1 MCIHSP
7 TLLIHSASLVHRYMA
22 PSAHA
27 QAVAVVGALT
37 EAGLSA
43 EDISYVECHAT
54 ATLLGDG
61 IEISGLADAFA
72 ATSAHVAVAA
82 AAAAQ
87 KAAES
92 REEAGAPV
100 GKAIPN
106 ADVSGTGAGKDDA
119 ATKAMSVADATD
131 VRGNPNA
138 IAGAKKKT
146 EPWCALGSIKGNIAH
161 ANCAAG
167 VTGLIKALMCLHHKE
182 LVPTAHYE
190 NANPKLGLEYV
201 RS

>member
-7 TLLIHSASLVHRYMA
+7 TLLIHPTRSRIHRYMA

-37 EAGLSA
+37 EAGLSG

-72 ATSAHVAVAA
+72 ATSAH

-87 KAAES
+87 KAAQS
-92 REEAGAPV
+92 QADAPV
-100 GKAIPN
+100 GKPIPN
-106 ADVSGTGAGKDDA
+106 ADVTATGAGKGDA
-119 ATKAMSVADATD
+119 GTNAMSVAGATN
-131 VRGNPNA
+131 VRGSSNA
-138 IAGAKKKT
+138 IAAAKKKI

-167 VTGLIKALMCLHHKE
+167 VTGLIKALLCLHHKE

>member
-1 MCIHSP
+1 
-7 TLLIHSASLVHRYMA
+7 MA

-27 QAVAVVGALT
+27 QAEAVVGALT
-37 EAGLSA
+37 EAGLSG

-72 ATSAHVAVAA
+72 ATSAHAA

-92 REEAGAPV
+92 RAEADAPV
-100 GKAIPN
+100 GKAIPKS
-106 ADVSGTGAGKDDA
+106 DVTVTGDGKDVA
-119 ATKAMSVADATD
+119 ATNAMSVAGATD
-131 VRGNPNA
+131 VRGNSNG
-138 IAGAKKKT
+138 IARTKKKT

-167 VTGLIKALMCLHHKE
+167 VTGLIKALLCLHHKE

-190 NANPKLGLEYV
+190 KANPKLGLEFV
-201 RS
+201 